1 MKLRIQDN
9 SLRLRLTRNE
19 VAHLDNRGSVEAAIR
34 FSADRALS
42 YCVTSSA
49 DANGVSVRYDGDS
62 ICVILPEKTAREW
75 AQNDEITIAAFDS
88 GVQILVEKDFQ
99 CLHQAAASDPEAYP
113 HPMA

>member
-1 MKLRIQDN
+1 MR
-9 SLRLRLTRNE
+9 T
-19 VAHLDNRGSVEAAIR
+19 
-34 FSADRALS
+34 
-42 YCVTSSA
+42 
-49 DANGVSVRYDGDS
+49 
-62 ICVILPEKTAREW
+62 LPEKTAREW